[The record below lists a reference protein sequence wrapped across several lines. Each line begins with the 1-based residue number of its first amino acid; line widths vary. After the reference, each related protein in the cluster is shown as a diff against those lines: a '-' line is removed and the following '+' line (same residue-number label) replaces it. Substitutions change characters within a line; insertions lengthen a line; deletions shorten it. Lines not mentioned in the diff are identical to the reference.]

1 MKKAIIALI
10 LSLICAPTF
19 SATLEKAQLLAE
31 HGLDRAAKTTLIDVI
46 FSDSPDKTKSVAY
59 YELGNIAYKNN
70 KVNVALKAWTTLA
83 SKYPNSKEAK
93 LVKDRT
99 QQLSEIRG
107 GSGKE
112 NVDNAIA
119 ASYLKH
125 ADFWSSDRDNKFTID
140 SSWIP
145 KVEPATKWYDKVILE
160 YPNTK
165 AARIAY
171 KEKLLTF
178 FGWKERGK
186 YGASYGLK
194 KNFDIYMPKILMTF
208 KALEKNFPDTATLQA
223 LRFQIAQAYWSAKD
237 WDKTKLWLHTII
249 EKSGETD
256 SFYKDTAKLRLQK
269 VEY

>member
-1 MKKAIIALI
+1 MKKNIIAIFL
-10 LSLICAPTF
+10 LLICNPTF
-19 SATLEKAQLLAE
+19 SASLEKAQLLVE
-31 HGLDRAAKTTLIDVI
+31 HGLDSSAKTILIDVI
-46 FSDSPDKTKSVAY
+46 FSDSSDIAKSVAY

-70 KVNVALKAWTTLA
+70 KVTSALKAWTTLA
-83 SKYPNSKEAK
+83 SKYPSSKAAM
-93 LVKDRT
+93 LVKDRN

-107 GSGKE
+107 GNAKE

-140 SSWIP
+140 ASWIP
-145 KVEPATKWYDKVILE
+145 KVEASTKWYDKVILE
-160 YPNTK
+160 FPNTK

-171 KEKLLTF
+171 EEKLLTF

-194 KNFDIYMPKILMTF
+194 KDFDTYMPQILTTF
-208 KALEKNFPDTATLQA
+208 KELEKNYPDTPTLQA
-223 LRFQIAQAYWSAKD
+223 LRFQIAQAYWSAKK

-256 SFYKDTAKLRLQK
+256 SFYKDTAKRRLQK